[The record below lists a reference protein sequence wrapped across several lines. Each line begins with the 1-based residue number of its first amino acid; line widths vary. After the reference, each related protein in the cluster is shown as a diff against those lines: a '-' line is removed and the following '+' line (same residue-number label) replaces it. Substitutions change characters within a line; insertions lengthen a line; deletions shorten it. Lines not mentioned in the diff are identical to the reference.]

1 MKSGAGSPFE
11 DDFDEDDEAA
21 ANETAEEAQE
31 ADRVDTEAPGGS
43 TATESTDTTTDLPY
57 KYRRG
62 GVQDDRDHGNI
73 FLRDVAQ
80 DHVDELVDRMDNVF
94 ENESVYKIDVLE
106 AAILAAGEPDRT
118 VEGELRKIGYGM
130 K

>member
-11 DDFDEDDEAA
+11 DDFDDDDEAGDDETT
-21 ANETAEEAQE
+21 NEPQD
-31 ADRVDTEAPGGS
+31 ADHTDADGAGGS
-43 TATESTDTTTDLPY
+43 TAYEPTDTPSDLPY
-57 KYRRG
+57 KYRRD

-80 DHVDELVDRMDNVF
+80 SHVDELVDRMDETF
-94 ENESVYKIDVLE
+94 QNESVYKIDVLE
-106 AAILAAGEPDRT
+106 AALLAAGEPDRT
-118 VEGELRKIGYGM
+118 VEGELRKMGYGM

>member
-11 DDFDEDDEAA
+11 DDFDGDDD
-21 ANETAEEAQE
+21 AEEDKTEEETQE
-31 ADRVDTEAPGGS
+31 ADQTNSEPSDES
-43 TATESTDTTTDLPY
+43 TATDSADTTSDLPY

-80 DHVDELVDRMDNVF
+80 DHVDELVDQMDDIF
-94 ENESVYKIDVLE
+94 GNESVYKIDVLE
-106 AAILAAGEPDRT
+106 AAILAAGEPDRS
-118 VEGELRKIGYGM
+118 VEAELRKMGYGM

>member
-11 DDFDEDDEAA
+11 DDFDEDDDAA
-21 ANETAEEAQE
+21 ENETDEATQE
-31 ADRVDTEAPGGS
+31 VDQSGIEPSSES
-43 TATESTDTTTDLPY
+43 TATESPDTASDLPY

-62 GVQDDRDHGNI
+62 GIQDDRDHGNI

-80 DHVDELVDRMDNVF
+80 DHVGELVDRMDNVF

>member
-1 MKSGAGSPFE
+1 MKSGAGSPFD
-11 DDFDEDDEAA
+11 DDFDDDEDAED
-21 ANETAEEAQE
+21 NETAEESQ
-31 ADRVDTEAPGGS
+31 ADSQMNADPAGSS
-43 TATESTDTTTDLPY
+43 TATETADTTSDLPY

-73 FLRDVAQ
+73 FLREVAQ
-80 DHVDELVDRMDNVF
+80 DHVDELVDRMDETF
-94 ENESVYKIDVLE
+94 PNESVYKIDVLE
-106 AAILAAGEPDRT
+106 AALLAAGESDCS